1 MDTSSWRISDPVDLG
16 SPWMDPYSEQHIQD
30 PGILVLPLS
39 STSQLSCYSML
50 ARALQRA
57 LCMHAVQHDSTGVLH
72 PSGMLHPDPYSRP
85 YHPITWSGGLAS
97 SVTTA
102 LRIVALQGP
111 SRGTPAATSVA
122 RGERREPAAHALRD
136 LVPGDLQHLA
146 SRDSQGLQ
154 TLRLSG

>member
-1 MDTSSWRISDPVDLG
+1 
-16 SPWMDPYSEQHIQD
+16 
-30 PGILVLPLS
+30 
-39 STSQLSCYSML
+39 
-50 ARALQRA
+50 
-57 LCMHAVQHDSTGVLH
+57 MHASQHDSTGVLH

-85 YHPITWSGGLAS
+85 CHPITWSGGLAS

-102 LRIVALQGP
+102 LRIVAMQGP

-122 RGERREPAAHALRD
+122 RGERREPAADALRD

-154 TLRLSG
+154 TLRLSGSTITPRVLAAGCLLRRSPGDLHLNPLARVLGSAAADDADVAYGES